1 MRSFTIV
8 SIQDKNTKMRYIDG
22 RFISNTP
29 HEAAKK
35 MFTKAHNSTNKKI
48 RSLIVT
54 LRETTQGSL
63 KKEYKYRVTKK
74 AEKIEVERDG
84 EMITYNFTTKIK
96 SMN

>member
-8 SIQDKNTKMRYIDG
+8 SIQDKTTKLRYTDG

-29 HEAAKK
+29 REAAKK
-35 MFTKAHNSTNKKI
+35 MFTKAHNNTNKKVN
-48 RSLIVT
+48 SLLVT
-54 LRETTQGSL
+54 LRETTQGSA

-74 AEKIEVERDG
+74 SERIQVERDG
-84 EMITYNFTTKIK
+84 EMITYNFITKVK